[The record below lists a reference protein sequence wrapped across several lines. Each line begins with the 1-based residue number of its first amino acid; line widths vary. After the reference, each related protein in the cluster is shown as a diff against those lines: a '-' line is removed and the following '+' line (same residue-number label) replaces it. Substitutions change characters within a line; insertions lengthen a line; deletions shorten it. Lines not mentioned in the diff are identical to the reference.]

1 MAVGAVAVTLLL
13 GAAAC
18 SSHAKA
24 VGQTDSSQPTPAS
37 SQLNVNVPAADLQ
50 VHVGALNRYLIAAPA
65 DAKVHAI
72 KPGTHG
78 TGQIAE
84 DSGPDQGLTGE
95 AVEWFTTATG
105 HDIKIDISQFDTT
118 VDAGETFAAEVVT
131 DRQMSSF
138 PLQQATGVGIS
149 GTFVDD
155 AAPDYQVDAFAHDG
169 DVVIEVMDFVK
180 MDSTDNPTSTLAN
193 EILAEQYKK
202 LVG

>member
-18 SSHAKA
+18 SSRAKSVGHA
-24 VGQTDSSQPTPAS
+24 DSNQPTPTS
-37 SQLNVNVPAADLQ
+37 SQLNVTVPATDLQ
-50 VHVGALNRYLIAAPA
+50 THAGALNSYLIAAPA
-65 DAKVHAI
+65 GAKVHAI
-72 KPGTHG
+72 KPGTRG

-84 DSGPDQGLTGE
+84 DAGPDQGLAGE
-95 AVEWFTTATG
+95 AVEWFTTAAG
-105 HDIKIDISQFDTT
+105 HDIKIDISQFDTAL
-118 VDAGETFAAEVVT
+118 DAGETFAAEVVT
-131 DRQMSSF
+131 DRQMNSF
-138 PLQQATGVGIS
+138 PLPGVTGAGVS

-155 AAPDYQVDAFAHDG
+155 NAPDYQVDAFAHDG

-180 MDSTDNPTSTLAN
+180 MASADNPTATLAN